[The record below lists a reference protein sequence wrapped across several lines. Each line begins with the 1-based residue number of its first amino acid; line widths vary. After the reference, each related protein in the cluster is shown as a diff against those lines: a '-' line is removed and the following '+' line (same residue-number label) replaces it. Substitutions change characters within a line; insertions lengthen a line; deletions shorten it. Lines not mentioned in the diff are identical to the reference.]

1 MMIGLSFLFSV
12 CHFVFFSFPTWSP
25 WMLGLASQG
34 SSTEWPATEETG
46 EATRAGGTAIFIYSL
61 FSFNF
66 ENLLIRGKIIVSVW
80 SQQRHHQLANLAH
93 LVNPRVSFSTKVSST
108 TPQTTQSEKV
118 LLILPQ
124 SEIKSGEFRISWL
137 WPKNTFQQNV
147 KHGRFSVI
155 PARTRS
161 VVILGHF
168 FDGRVGPTKFRWKRS
183 KIKGTYTCD

>member
-80 SQQRHHQLANLAH
+80 FQRGTTNLPIWHIWLTHESHFPPKFHQQLPKPPK
-93 LVNPRVSFSTKVSST
+93 VKKSYSFCPNPK
-108 TPQTTQSEKV
+108 
-118 LLILPQ
+118 
-124 SEIKSGEFRISWL
+124 
-137 WPKNTFQQNV
+137 
-147 KHGRFSVI
+147 
-155 PARTRS
+155 
-161 VVILGHF
+161 
-168 FDGRVGPTKFRWKRS
+168 
-183 KIKGTYTCD
+183 